1 MKSLQAGR
9 CLLRGIGLDGEVCC
23 GWTRPS
29 TVLPTKRSS
38 LQVDF
43 WMKLGFVPPE
53 TLNPFSKL
61 FFSLHHQSHQSCHN
75 KVPRTL
81 QRSGEP
87 RRHAERRLLILPP
100 LHRAGCK
107 KIRNNLFP
115 QLNCKHSGDPVLG
128 GGDRNSAHAGKKT
141 IKQRIIPK
149 CKDDLEKRRL
159 FIEPT
164 ENCTGG
170 KLASNQGD

>member
-9 CLLRGIGLDGEVCC
+9 CLLRGVVLDGEVCC
-23 GWTRPS
+23 GRTRPS
-29 TVLPTKRSS
+29 TLLPAEGSS

-43 WMKLGFVPPE
+43 WMKLGFVPQD

-87 RRHAERRLLILPP
+87 RRHGERRLLILPP

-107 KIRNNLFP
+107 NIFP
-115 QLNCKHSGDPVLG
+115 QLHCKHSGDPVLG

-141 IKQRIIPK
+141 IEQKIIPK
-149 CKDDLEKRRL
+149 CKDFEGKRRL
-159 FIEPT
+159 FM
-164 ENCTGG
+164 NVFFW
-170 KLASNQGD
+170 AN